1 LSGVS
6 RTSLIDAV
14 RIVLM
19 NIPDGPVTVRE
30 LAVRTGL
37 NWRTVKKA
45 LEIIRDTQR
54 FLGGREVI
62 LEKVGKT
69 YVVRTERRRLLSLP
83 LEKRMKYVRERY
95 FPEPGPEELLLGKL
109 FIRGAVSPE
118 GAVKVEISSVVEKL
132 LSQGQ
137 LAVNSKGEVYLT
149 KEGQIAARGVL
160 KLYPEYF

>member
-1 LSGVS
+1 LG
-6 RTSLIDAV
+6 D
-14 RIVLM
+14 
-19 NIPDGPVTVRE
+19 RE
-30 LAVRTGL
+30 LV
-37 NWRTVKKA
+37 
-45 LEIIRDTQR
+45 
-54 FLGGREVI
+54 

-83 LEKRMKYVRERY
+83 LEERVKYVRERY

-118 GAVKVEISSVVEKL
+118 KAVKVEMSSVVEKL

-149 KEGQIAARGVL
+149 EEGQIAARGVL